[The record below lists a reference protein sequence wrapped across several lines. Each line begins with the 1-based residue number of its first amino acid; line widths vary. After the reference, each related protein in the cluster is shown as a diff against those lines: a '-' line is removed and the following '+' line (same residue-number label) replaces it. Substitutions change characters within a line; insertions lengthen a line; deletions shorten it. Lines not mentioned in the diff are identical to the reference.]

1 MSWMRILS
9 VLYYLM
15 SELIIGALLFS
26 SFYLFNKQSPPIF
39 FFFLVS
45 FLTIVSFTLL
55 LEIFNE
61 KGKIFFLFMIV
72 PLIMFI
78 SWFIQFPLIVTLL
91 IVAFA
96 FWRTLIYFNDWNQE
110 ISGKALLFTVLIVI
124 FHVFLGGIAQY
135 PNWELVLY
143 LLIAQIGF
151 SLVGNFLIRLLRL
164 EVEIKEKK
172 IFFKQYLIVIIG
184 MILTGLFLSLSMNF
198 LKWVFFSLLK
208 LAAWLSGLIFS
219 PFFKW
224 AEKQN
229 WSDRLE
235 GFEQNGQSEYNKAE
249 NEVLQT
255 NDPVQ
260 IVNLELILIL
270 VFIAS
275 IVGIIYYLFNK
286 QKVNNQLSNTQL
298 ENINRMEKEELRK
311 VNQFPFL
318 KRTSVTPPS
327 HIVRSGVY
335 DLERYGRKLQVGRN
349 HSETLQEWLKRIGL
363 EKYINIVEIYEH
375 IRYGEDLLYEFNEM
389 LFREQ
394 LNNLKND
401 LKLKQQ
407 QMIETGEL
415 TQQKRNIWKTSRQIL
430 NGWPKG

>member
-1 MSWMRILS
+1 
-9 VLYYLM
+9 M